1 MRRTHVV
8 ALLLALAIGL
18 LAAGCLNGEETT
30 ATADTVVGTLPEA
43 PASDAGDIPALAL
56 EGDAAAGKA
65 LFTTNCGGCHTLAD
79 AGTSGSVGP
88 NLDDAKPSA
97 EVVATNVTNGK
108 GTMPPFG
115 ESLDAQ
121 QIADITAY
129 VTQSTGG

>member
-8 ALLLALAIGL
+8 ALLLALAVGL

-43 PASDAGDIPALAL
+43 PASGGVSV
-56 EGDAAAGKA
+56 ERQCRNVAAAGKA

-79 AGTSGSVGP
+79 AGTSGAVGP
-88 NLDDAKPSA
+88 NLDKSKPSA
-97 EVVATNVTNGK
+97 ELVATNVTNGK
-108 GTMPPFG
+108 GNMPPFG
-115 ESLDAQ
+115 ESLTAQ

>member
-1 MRRTHVV
+1 MRRIHVV
-8 ALLLALAIGL
+8 ALLLALALGL

-43 PASDAGDIPALAL
+43 PSGGGDLPALEL

-65 LFTTNCGGCHTLAD
+65 LFTTSCGGCHALAD
-79 AGTSGSVGP
+79 AGTTGNVGP
-88 NLDDAKPSA
+88 NLDDAKPST
-97 EVVATNVTNGK
+97 EVVVTNVTNGK

-115 ESLDAQ
+115 DSLEDQ
-121 QIADITAY
+121 QIADIAAY